1 MLITIASVLHEDALE
16 RARELTKVLRWADG
30 AETAGPTAR
39 EVKRNLQAD
48 LSSRSG
54 AQLRDLLTAAIRSHP
69 ILQAAAQPLRYS
81 KLIVSKTEPGGGYGL
96 HIDNALMPHGEDKMR
111 TDLSFT
117 LFLSNPQDYEGGALQ
132 IEHAGQ
138 SIQTKPEA
146 GDLVLYPSTS
156 LHQVT
161 PVSSGTRLACV
172 GWIESRIRRAED
184 RELLFDMSNLKSE
197 LAKHYPAQS
206 PEMLTS
212 AKILSNMIR
221 RFS

>member
-1 MLITIASVLHEDALE
+1 MLITIAHVLDKEALE
-16 RARELTKVLRWADG
+16 RARELSKVLRWADG
-30 AETAGPTAR
+30 AETAGATAR
-39 EVKRNLQAD
+39 EVKRNFQAD

-54 AQLRDLLTAAIRSHP
+54 AQLRDLLSAAIQSHP
-69 ILQAAAQPLRYS
+69 VLQAAAQPSRYS
-81 KLIVSKTEPGGGYGL
+81 KLIVSKTEVGGSYGL
-96 HIDNALMPHGEDKMR
+96 HIDNAFMPHGEDKMR

-117 LFLSNPQDYEGGALQ
+117 LFLSDPTDYEGGELQ

-138 SIQTKPEA
+138 SIQAKPEA

-161 PVSSGTRLACV
+161 PVSSGTRLACI
-172 GWIESRIRRAED
+172 GWIESRIKRAED
-184 RELLFDMSNLKSE
+184 RELLFDMTNLKSE

-206 PEMLTS
+206 PEMLVST
-212 AKILSNMIR
+212 KILSNLIR

>member
-1 MLITIASVLHEDALE
+1 MLITIARVLDEDALK
-16 RARELTKVLRWADG
+16 RARELAKLLRWADG

-54 AQLRDLLTAAIRSHP
+54 AQLRDLLEAAVQNHP
-69 ILQAAAQPLRYS
+69 VLQAAAQPARYS

-117 LFLSNPQDYEGGALQ
+117 LFLSDPQDYEGGALQ

-138 SIQTKPEA
+138 SIQVKPEA

-161 PVSSGTRLACV
+161 PVTSGTRFACV
-172 GWIESRIRRAED
+172 GWIESRIKRAED
-184 RELLFDMSNLKSE
+184 RELLFDMTNLKSE